1 MQGKALTFLPGYAI
15 LNPQKL
21 MKRGVIMLNTVVE
34 TSVQTGDSRN
44 IVLFIVLAVI
54 ALVLLVLCTV
64 MAGAGKKNQKKSN
77 KQDKHKRD

>member
-1 MQGKALTFLPGYAI
+1 
-15 LNPQKL
+15 
-21 MKRGVIMLNTVVE
+21 MLNTVVE

-64 MAGAGKKNQKKSN
+64 MAGAGKKNQISTSGIDAEIVDPDECRHCINRKILQFCTAYFYCN
-77 KQDKHKRD
+77 PC